1 EEFGSVVV
9 LDTGA
14 DCVSVLA
21 GDRVRQLSLG
31 RCVVAKCCRA
41 VAGRILLAVAYPQAV
56 ALMLTELGTCDTGD
70 HSWPHWQ
77 LMGAL
82 PWSGGSSVDFIP
94 TASTVISASSSG
106 LGWLVGDGEAVLL
119 DANCCF
125 VERRLLNCQI
135 SCAVSC
141 RADGIQGDPSRH
153 RGLKIAGLESSI
165 AWLCCRCHQIHCCLT
180 APAEVQSVPDTVI
193 NIYCEEF

>member
-9 LDTGA
+9 LDTGP

-70 HSWPHWQ
+70 QSWPHWQ

-94 TASTVISASSSG
+94 TASTRTR
-106 LGWLVGDGEAVLL
+106 L
-119 DANCCF
+119 DANCCL

-135 SCAVSC
+135 SGAVSC

-153 RGLKIAGLESSI
+153 RGVKIAGLESSI